1 MFSTMPDLLVPFI
14 LLNYV
19 HDLLIVIKN
28 VTGLTRD

>member
-1 MFSTMPDLLVPFI
+1 MFSTMPDRLAPLI

-28 VTGLTRD
+28 LTESGRN

>member
-1 MFSTMPDLLVPFI
+1 MFSTMPDPLVPFI

-28 VTGLTRD
+28 LTGSSRN